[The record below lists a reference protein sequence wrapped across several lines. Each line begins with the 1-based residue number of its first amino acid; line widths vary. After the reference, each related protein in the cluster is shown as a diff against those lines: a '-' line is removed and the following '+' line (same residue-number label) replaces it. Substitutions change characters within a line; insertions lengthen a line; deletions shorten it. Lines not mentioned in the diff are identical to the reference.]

1 MEKILVLRRRYV
13 FTKYLYLIIGIAL
26 VSMLVPKG
34 LNILGVKL
42 PALFDSVINDPDF
55 VNIEKYLILF
65 LQLFWAL
72 CFLTNFVLMFVFIK
86 KSRSKVFLRLT
97 NIFSLIIPIIY
108 FMSFNFGFMGEV
120 IAFIEADVF
129 KYGMISII
137 LSVIIFAVGLIFYF
151 AGEINRS
158 RDFKPLKSDFI
169 KAILN
174 IVFNILFLIGFAKI
188 IDADYSL
195 FQVIIIYF
203 YLPFYAILI
212 GIFEFVTGTKKF
224 TSDNE

>member
-108 FMSFNFGFMGEV
+108 FMSFNFGFMGGV

-129 KYGMISII
+129 KYGMISVI

-151 AGEINRS
+151 ACEIIRS

>member
-1 MEKILVLRRRYV
+1 
-13 FTKYLYLIIGIAL
+13 
-26 VSMLVPKG
+26 
-34 LNILGVKL
+34 
-42 PALFDSVINDPDF
+42 
-55 VNIEKYLILF
+55 
-65 LQLFWAL
+65 
-72 CFLTNFVLMFVFIK
+72 
-86 KSRSKVFLRLT
+86 
-97 NIFSLIIPIIY
+97 
-108 FMSFNFGFMGEV
+108 MSFNFGFMGEV